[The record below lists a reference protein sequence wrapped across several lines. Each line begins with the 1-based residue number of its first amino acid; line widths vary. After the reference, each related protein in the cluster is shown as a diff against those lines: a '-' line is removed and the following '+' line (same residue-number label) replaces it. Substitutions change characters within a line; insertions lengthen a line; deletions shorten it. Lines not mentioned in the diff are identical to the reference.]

1 MTNRKNNN
9 VGKKTNKRILIIG
22 LGQIGYSNAE
32 YMSMKGLDVDGY
44 DIDEKA
50 IQRAIKDGVIRNK
63 AKDFSG
69 YDYLVICIST
79 HNPTNMFIPY
89 QDGLMSISKR
99 IAQEGKS
106 GALIAI
112 DSTISRGTANKVLDI
127 VEHRLH
133 VCHVPHRF
141 YIHDKEEHGVRQTR
155 VAGACDSCCME
166 RTRHFYHDIL
176 DIPLFDVSNI
186 EIAEL
191 CKIVENS
198 YRFLEIAFA
207 EELRMLCDN
216 SNINFQE
223 LRNAVN
229 TKWNIKI
236 KEARDGI
243 GGHCLPK
250 DSEMFLN
257 TSYEFVG
264 SSIIEAAKSIDK
276 KYREHINPE
285 ILGKAVKIKPLL

>member
-1 MTNRKNNN
+1 
-9 VGKKTNKRILIIG
+9 
-22 LGQIGYSNAE
+22 
-32 YMSMKGLDVDGY
+32 
-44 DIDEKA
+44 
-50 IQRAIKDGVIRNK
+50 
-63 AKDFSG
+63 
-69 YDYLVICIST
+69 
-79 HNPTNMFIPY
+79 
-89 QDGLMSISKR
+89 
-99 IAQEGKS
+99 
-106 GALIAI
+106 
-112 DSTISRGTANKVLDI
+112 
-127 VEHRLH
+127 LH